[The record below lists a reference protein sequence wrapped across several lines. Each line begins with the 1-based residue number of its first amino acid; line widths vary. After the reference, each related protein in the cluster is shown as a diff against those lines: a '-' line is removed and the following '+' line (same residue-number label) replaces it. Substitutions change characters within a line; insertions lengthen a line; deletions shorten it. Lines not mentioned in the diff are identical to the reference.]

1 MPGIVL
7 LARAAQ
13 ELSIPYIA
21 SGGFADGRGL
31 AAALAL
37 GKIAWIVS
45 PGVQCQML
53 RKSLM
58 NSLRFI
64 STLGCQGI
72 NMGTRF
78 MCTVES
84 PIHENIKQTIVKA
97 GEQDTVHIFRTLHNT
112 ARVFK
117 NKVSTEVVRL
127 ERRPQGAKF
136 EEIRDLV
143 SGQRGKLVYENG
155 DPDYG
160 IWSAGLCI
168 GLIKDVP
175 TCEDLLT
182 RIEQEAEEV
191 INGMNKVIVTKA
203 KL

>member
-1 MPGIVL
+1 MVL

-37 GKIAWIVS
+37 GA
-45 PGVQCQML
+45 
-53 RKSLM
+53 
-58 NSLRFI
+58 
-64 STLGCQGI
+64 QGI

-78 MCTVES
+78 LCTVES
-84 PIHENIKQTIVKA
+84 PIHENIKKTMVNA
-97 GEQDTVHIFRTLHNT
+97 TEQDTVHIFRTLNNT

-127 ERRPQGAKF
+127 ERRPGGAKF
-136 EEIRDLV
+136 EELRDLV
-143 SGQRGKLVYENG
+143 SGQRGKVVYENG
-155 DPDYG
+155 DPDHG
-160 IWSAGLCI
+160 VWSVGLCV
-168 GLIKDVP
+168 GLIKDIP
-175 TCEDLLT
+175 TCEELLR
-182 RIEQEAEEV
+182 RIESEAES
-191 INGMNKVIVTKA
+191 IIDGLGKLKVVKA